1 MTADIYIDDK
11 KKGVFFYFVEL
22 NATLVKENPFLR
34 SSIFFLAS
42 ERHRLSRSSV
52 YRIRAPSRSSSP
64 NTDRV
69 TPMRLFLAFV
79 RKNKTSDAQFCGV
92 DDGRPFRP

>member
-34 SSIFFLAS
+34 SSIFFW
-42 ERHRLSRSSV
+42 RV
-52 YRIRAPSRSSSP
+52 NDTGYRGLPCIE
-64 NTDRV
+64 
-69 TPMRLFLAFV
+69 
-79 RKNKTSDAQFCGV
+79 
-92 DDGRPFRP
+92 